1 MQLFSYR
8 KTMANAKPYRPP
20 VEMSAIEI
28 RRRSLE
34 IECATLSAKR
44 QEEETRLAALRKE
57 AKESIDA
64 ANEALRILHEKWA
77 AEERERERQVRSV
90 PKPMLIDAVAR
101 RICRVFKIS
110 RLELESSRRDQRVVL
125 ARQAVFYWCSRRTNK
140 SLVVI
145 GRHIGGRDHTTVR
158 HGKLVYVDK
167 RAAMG
172 RHLRSV

>member
-8 KTMANAKPYRPP
+8 KTMANAKPYYPP
-20 VEMSAIEI
+20 VELSPIEI

-44 QEEETRLAALRKE
+44 QEEETKLAALRKE
-57 AKESIDA
+57 AKESIEA

-77 AEERERERQVRSV
+77 LEEAEKERKVRNV
-90 PKPMLIDAVAR
+90 PKPMMIDAVAR
-101 RICRVFKIS
+101 RICKAFKIS
-110 RLELESSRRDQRVVL
+110 RLELESARRDQRIVL

-145 GRHIGGRDHTTVR
+145 GRHLGGRDHTTIR
-158 HGKLVYVDK
+158 HGKIVYVDK

-172 RHLRSV
+172 RKLRPV